1 MSPFYRRLVTFGQL
15 VQQLSRINQTNYKD
29 YFEIEHPGFPVY
41 ENKSLIKPRL
51 SFKKPC
57 PKKDRHQ
64 ITDLFNKCFNTHH
77 DLTM

>member
-29 YFEIEHPGFPVY
+29 YFEIEHPGFPVF
-41 ENKSLIKPRL
+41 ESKTRIKPRL

-57 PKKDRHQ
+57 PKADRNQ
-64 ITDLFNKCFNTHH
+64 IKDLFNKCFNTH
-77 DLTM
+77 DLTV